1 MHEENQTAR
10 VGKVVQAGDGQIIY
24 LPASLA
30 AIFLAGELP
39 AGASESEVE

>member
-1 MHEENQTAR
+1 MSEEKNAR
-10 VGKVVQAGDGQIIY
+10 VGKVVQAGDGQVIY

-39 AGASESEVE
+39 VGASEREEN